1 MTTRATTARAGGAT
15 SAAEA
20 KWAKRVARLERSG
33 VSSRTFA
40 AREGLK
46 AGSVSY
52 WKWRLSQRGRARP
65 AAVAPLRFVELTG
78 RQGPS
83 AAPAPPAPGF
93 EVVLATG
100 RKVRVP
106 GGFDA
111 GELGRLVAVL
121 EEVTP

>member
-33 VSSRTFA
+33 VSIRTFA

-46 AGSVSY
+46 AGSLSY

-78 RQGPS
+78 RQSPS
-83 AAPAPPAPGF
+83 AAPAPAPGF
-93 EVVLATG
+93 EVVLSTG